1 MSKQLNSLE
10 LSATSPQ
17 VLRWVKRLTIIFF
30 IIPFIFLFFPWQQ
43 NVSALGK
50 VTAFSPNDRA
60 QTVDSPVSGVISK
73 WNVQEGS
80 KVKAGDV
87 LLEIRDI
94 DPQFKDRLM
103 SQRDN
108 LLTKLESKKEELKA
122 YELQQ
127 NNLVSARDAKIS
139 AAQFKLDMANQKI
152 LSASEA
158 MNSAQATLEAANFQA
173 TRLQRLLQD
182 GLVSKR
188 DVEVAER
195 DQIIANRNLN
205 SAQAQLLSAKAEAKS
220 ASAEIQQIRADTQ
233 ATIESNNASINKIKG
248 ELAESE
254 VSLTSAEIN
263 VSRQRMQRVTAP
275 RDGTVYRLPVNTESQ
290 VISQGTPL
298 LTILPDTQARA
309 VELWVDGRDAPLIK
323 TGSEVRLEFEGWPA
337 ILIPGWA
344 NIGFGTFPG
353 KVAFVDPVD
362 NGTGNFRVMILPP
375 DGDKGWP
382 SSKFLRQGINAKG
395 WILLNDVTIGYEIWR
410 ILNGFPPRIP
420 QETVPIDSVPL
431 K

>member
-1 MSKQLNSLE
+1 MSQHLNTLDIAS
-10 LSATSPQ
+10 TPPQ
-17 VLRWVKRLTIIFF
+17 VLAWVKRMTVVFF
-30 IIPFIFLFFPWQQ
+30 VIPFIFLFFPWQQ

-50 VTAFSPNDRA
+50 VTAFSPNERA
-60 QTVDSPVSGVISK
+60 QTVDSPVSGVIYK

-87 LLEIRDI
+87 LLEINDI
-94 DPQFKDRLM
+94 DPQFKERLK

-108 LLTKLESKKEELKA
+108 LFTKLESKQDELKA
-122 YELQQ
+122 YELQ
-127 NNLVSARDAKIS
+127 NSNLISARDAKIS

-158 MNSAQATLEAANFQA
+158 MNAAQATLEAANFQA

-195 DQIIANRNLN
+195 DQIIANRSLN

-220 ASAEIQQIRADTQ
+220 ATADIQQIRADAQ

-263 VSRQRMQRVTAP
+263 LSRQRMQRVIAP
-275 RDGTVYRLPVNTESQ
+275 RDGTVYRLPVNTQSQ

-298 LTILPDTQARA
+298 LTILPDTQTRS

-323 TGSEVRLEFEGWPA
+323 TGSEVRVEFEGWPA

-362 NGTGNFRVMILPP
+362 NGNGNFRVMILPP
-375 DGDKGWP
+375 SGDDGWP

-395 WILLNDVTIGYEIWR
+395 WILLENVSIGYEIWR

-420 QETVPIDSVPL
+420 QEIVPIDSVTL

>member
-1 MSKQLNSLE
+1 MSAQLSSLDI
-10 LSATSPQ
+10 SATPAQ
-17 VLRWVKRLTIIFF
+17 VLRWVKRLAIIFF
-30 IIPFIFLFFPWQQ
+30 IIPFVFLFFPWQQ

-50 VTAFSPNDRA
+50 VTAFSPNERA
-60 QTVDSPVSGVISK
+60 QTVDSPVSGVINK
-73 WNVQEGS
+73 WYVQEGS

-87 LLEIRDI
+87 LLEINDI
-94 DPQFKDRLM
+94 DPQFKDRLK

-108 LLTKLESKKEELKA
+108 LFTKLESKQEELKA

-127 NNLVSARDAKIS
+127 NNLISARDAKIS

-158 MNSAQATLEAANFQA
+158 MNAAQATLEAANFQA

-188 DVEVAER
+188 DVELAER
-195 DQIIANRNLN
+195 DQIIANRSLN

-220 ASAEIQQIRADTQ
+220 ASADIQQIRADAQ
-233 ATIESNNASINKIKG
+233 ATIESNNAAINKIKG

-263 VSRQRMQRVTAP
+263 LSRQRMQRVTAP
-275 RDGTVYRLPVNTESQ
+275 RDGTVYRLPVNTQSQ

-298 LTILPDTQARA
+298 LTILPDTQTRA

-375 DGDKGWP
+375 SGDKGWP

-395 WILLNDVTIGYEIWR
+395 WILLEEVTIGYEVWR

-420 QETVPIDSVPL
+420 QETAPIDSVPL